1 MKFSSLI
8 IGINCIVYSAHC
20 YSAEQLKTLSTLP
33 SSPTYLIKLV
43 VGLIAVIGLF
53 STLAWLVRR
62 FGIGG
67 FTSSATGNLKILE
80 SLSVGSR
87 ERLVIIQAGD
97 EKLLLGITAGTINK
111 LHSMES
117 IKTNKTNF
125 DEHLKQQ
132 QHKS

>member
-1 MKFSSLI
+1 MKYSSLI
-8 IGINCIVYSAHC
+8 IGINCIAFSSHC
-20 YSAEQLKTLSTLP
+20 YAAEKIKTISTLP

-53 STLAWLVRR
+53 SALAWLVRR